1 MKKLKITN
9 NAPVVLGFALACF
22 AVLILGFLTGGKSS
36 RLLFM
41 TYRSSLTNPLTY
53 VRFFTHVLG
62 HNGWAHFIGN
72 MSYHGSP

>member
-36 RLLFM
+36 RLLHNIL
-41 TYRSSLTNPLTY
+41 SL
-53 VRFFTHVLG
+53 
-62 HNGWAHFIGN
+62 I
-72 MSYHGSP
+72 MSLIMQ